1 MRPLLAAAF
10 AGSLVLLAV
19 APARAQMDDGR
30 CWVAV
35 RVTGPDTMRVS
46 EHEAEQRIRLRCRA
60 GDALVFLTDT
70 GQPAGDLVA
79 RWCDMA
85 RPFMVERIPEQV
97 EVPGSAEL
105 VRAVLTMATC
115 TYRGGPRM
123 DR

>member
-1 MRPLLAAAF
+1 MKALLAAAVA
-10 AGSLVLLAV
+10 AGAMLPAGAQAQ
-19 APARAQMDDGR
+19 APMDDAR

-46 EHEAEQRIRLRCRA
+46 EHEAEQRLRLRCRA
-60 GDALVFLTDT
+60 GDALVYLTDT

-79 RWCDMA
+79 RWCDMS

-97 EVPGSAEL
+97 EVPGSAQT